1 MLKKSLF
8 SLLLIG
14 FVFSYSNAQLKGVFD
29 KVKKEVETTAEKIK
43 TGGAA
48 ELSQEEVG
56 NGLKEALNI
65 GVSEA
70 VDFLSAENGY
80 HESIYKILIPED
92 AQKVVSKLKKVPG
105 FYDIEDKL
113 VEKMNRAAELAAE
126 KAKPIFVN
134 AITSMTFE
142 DAWNILRGDKDAAT
156 RYLQSTTGQ
165 QLFAE
170 FMPVIQA
177 SLDEVNA
184 REYWRKATT
193 AYNKLPFVQ
202 KTNPELD
209 QHVTNKALDGMFGLV
224 EVKELEI
231 RENVSARTSDLLK
244 RVFGEQD

>member
-1 MLKKSLF
+1 
-8 SLLLIG
+8 
-14 FVFSYSNAQLKGVFD
+14 
-29 KVKKEVETTAEKIK
+29 
-43 TGGAA
+43 
-48 ELSQEEVG
+48 
-56 NGLKEALNI
+56 
-65 GVSEA
+65 
-70 VDFLSAENGY
+70 
-80 HESIYKILIPED
+80 
-92 AQKVVSKLKKVPG
+92 
-105 FYDIEDKL
+105 
-113 VEKMNRAAELAAE
+113 MNRAAELAAE